1 MLSVLTALL
10 LAGAEPSSYGFSVAW
25 NSDSSLVHHA
35 RGYADNVVNISMNDL
50 TTMRNTELEEV
61 HPRGPA
67 VLTNMPDNNPNTTG
81 QNPLSTTDD
90 QPPRL
95 DHDTSVVHHHANDP
109 NSMNHEMLCFR
120 MDNQHGPHTL
130 DGLRPRAPH
139 TTLLRP
145 AQRLGNDPDASH
157 AYICL
162 ASPCVHRSHHAIAAP
177 AVSVELGYTNANAI
191 CVVTTFHSKSNGTG
205 DGYNEDHNTAS
216 PCVHRSHHAIAAPAV
231 SVELSCAIAAPA
243 KPVELSCAIAAPAKP
258 VELSCAIAAPDLS
271 VELGY
276 AVGLPAHG
284 HYSTQHHEVSAYCL
298 DNNTSTPTPMIT
310 PMRTPA
316 STPAAPIA
324 ALDTR
329 IAPTQPPPS
338 PNVMMTTTLDNLS
351 MTGSAMS
358 DPLRPVRRGCS
369 DTGHTAT
376 ALCTCNV
383 HRLAAPNANINKS
396 MTTTRSGRRPPSTHN
411 VALPVAL
418 LLPSGT
424 TQQIESDLTSIVASD
439 PTTITAGPSLWPSQS
454 RSTECREGPPN
465 QAPAD
470 HANVLTYLAR
480 RGSRYSLQCTLC
492 WHFSWTLAFLA
503 PHAAHRALLSPPAA
517 CLGQPAAH
525 YASPSP
531 PATRLLALPS
541 TGYPSPSPPATR
553 LLGLPSAGYASP
565 SLPATYLLAL
575 LSARHVSCAVYYP
588 PPRLRPARPASPSPP
603 SPLARA
609 VYLRRRCCRP
619 LERRPCSCC

>member
-1 MLSVLTALL
+1 VLYSESDEPIHSTSQDVSQEIVLYL
-10 LAGAEPSSYGFSVAW
+10 YSKSDEPILA
-25 NSDSSLVHHA
+25 
-35 RGYADNVVNISMNDL
+35 
-50 TTMRNTELEEV
+50 
-61 HPRGPA
+61 
-67 VLTNMPDNNPNTTG
+67 
-81 QNPLSTTDD
+81 
-90 QPPRL
+90 PPRSSFL
-95 DHDTSVVHHHANDP
+95 S
-109 NSMNHEMLCFR
+109 
-120 MDNQHGPHTL
+120 HGPHTL
-130 DGLRPRAPH
+130 DGLQPRAPH

-243 KPVELSCAIAAPAKP
+243 KPVELSCAIAAP
-258 VELSCAIAAPDLS
+258 DLS
-271 VELGY
+271 VELSY

-492 WHFSWTLAFLA
+492 WRFSWTLAFLA
-503 PHAAHRALLSPPAA
+503 LTSAFGYSSTAPAA
-517 CLGQPAAH
+517 PTTCGLSIVAAIAH
-525 YASPSP
+525 ARDHVITADVAAS
-531 PATRLLALPS
+531 AHGHFIAITRVCAVPTSAAL
-541 TGYPSPSPPATR
+541 
-553 LLGLPSAGYASP
+553 
-565 SLPATYLLAL
+565 SLPVAI
-575 LSARHVSCAVYYP
+575 
-588 PPRLRPARPASPSPP
+588 
-603 SPLARA
+603 
-609 VYLRRRCCRP
+609 
-619 LERRPCSCC
+619 